1 MRARVN
7 ERIASL
13 TALGPSG
20 TLRAPP
26 LFGLEVTMQYLV
38 FGGWRV
44 VAAVLLIAMSGAPAE
59 ASQLLAPTAG
69 ARDSALAGAT
79 AAAPTDLM
87 SAFFQNPAGLSLLR
101 ETQVTLGGGLL
112 FMRAELSNDAGYDET
127 THNVALA
134 PSGGAAM
141 PIGHDLT
148 IGLGMFGAVGSK
160 FDFKRDPEAGVPRDS
175 FTELGVITLA
185 PTVAWRPRTDLA
197 VGVELNPLF
206 GDLKNHVPT
215 PDQSLRWRLRGPGV
229 QATLGVLYR
238 VHPQWQLAL
247 TYKTPGKIY
256 MRGSVGVGG
265 KREDLHFDFD
275 VPQQVAVGLSWQ
287 PHPAVTL
294 MAFGRWT
301 DSSTFEE
308 STFRFQDTPALDTP
322 FALETQDVYRW
333 GVAAEG
339 RVHPQVVLRAGLARG
354 QNALEPRSVTPL
366 LSDYNDLI
374 FGVGGGV
381 DLGRWTIDLASGMGF
396 FDDRKINAGEARAVP
411 GRYAISGPVLFWQLT
426 RRF

>member
-1 MRARVN
+1 MRYVVR
-7 ERIASL
+7 
-13 TALGPSG
+13 
-20 TLRAPP
+20 
-26 LFGLEVTMQYLV
+26 
-38 FGGWRV
+38 GGWR
-44 VAAVLLIAMSGAPAE
+44 AIAIAMLIATGDRPAG
-59 ASQLLAPTAG
+59 ASQLLAPTVG
-69 ARDSALAGAT
+69 ARDAALTGAT

-87 SAFFQNPAGLSLLR
+87 SAFFQNPAGVTLLR
-101 ETQVTLGGGLL
+101 ETQATIGAGLL

-148 IGLGMFGAVGSK
+148 LGFGLFGAVGSK

-185 PTVAWRPRTDLA
+185 PTLAWRPREDLA
-197 VGVELNPLF
+197 FGVELNPLL

-229 QATLGVLYR
+229 QATLGFLYR
-238 VHPQWQLAL
+238 FHPNWQLGL

-275 VPQQVAVGLSWQ
+275 VPQQVTLGLSWS
-287 PHPAVTL
+287 PHPNVTL
-294 MAFGRWT
+294 MTFGRWT
-301 DSSTFEE
+301 DSSAFER

-322 FALETQDVYRW
+322 FAPETQDVYRW
-333 GVAAEG
+333 GVAAEV
-339 RVHPQVVLRAGLARG
+339 RVHPQVVARAGIARG

-381 DLGRWTIDLASGMGF
+381 DIGRWTIDLAGGAGF
-396 FDDRKINAGEARAVP
+396 FDDRKINAGEARVVP
-411 GRYAISGPVLFWQLT
+411 GRYAVSGPVVFWQLT

>member
-1 MRARVN
+1 MRLVTLGRTARRVLALLLVC
-7 ERIASL
+7 IA
-13 TALGPSG
+13 TP
-20 TLRAPP
+20 
-26 LFGLEVTMQYLV
+26 
-38 FGGWRV
+38 
-44 VAAVLLIAMSGAPAE
+44 AA

-69 ARDSALAGAT
+69 ARDAALAGAT

-87 SAFFQNPAGLSLLR
+87 SAFFQNPAGLTLLP
-101 ETQVTLGGGLL
+101 EPQLTFGGGLL
-112 FMRAELSNDAGYDET
+112 FMRAELSTDTGYDET

-134 PSGGAAM
+134 PSLGAAM

-148 IGLGMFGAVGSK
+148 IGFGTFGAVGSK
-160 FDFKRDPEAGVPRDS
+160 FDYKRDPEAGVPRDS
-175 FTELGVITLA
+175 FTELGVVTLA
-185 PTVAWRPRTDLA
+185 PTIAWRPRDELA

-229 QATLGVLYR
+229 QATLGVLWR
-238 VHPQWQLAL
+238 VHPDWQLGL

-265 KREDLHFDFD
+265 KREDLHFDFE
-275 VPQQVAVGLSWQ
+275 VPQQVAVGLSWR
-287 PHPAVTL
+287 PHPALTL

-301 DSSTFEE
+301 DSSTFER

-322 FALETQDVYRW
+322 FAPETQDVYRW
-333 GVAAEG
+333 GLGAEL
-339 RVHPQVVLRAGLARG
+339 RVHPQGVLRAGVARG

-366 LSDYNDLI
+366 LSDFNDLI
-374 FGVGGGV
+374 FGIGGGV
-381 DLGRWTIDLASGMGF
+381 DVGAWTIDVASGMGF
-396 FDDRKINAGEARAVP
+396 FDDRKINAGEARALP
-411 GRYAISGPVLFWQLT
+411 GRYSAGGPVAFWQLT